1 MSLKICIV
9 GTAYPYKG
17 GIAMFNERLAREMIS
32 QGNQVDI
39 ITFTLQ
45 YPKFFFPG
53 KSQFSDDPK
62 PEDLTIIRKVNS
74 VNPLSWMTTARK
86 IKRGNYD
93 LIIAKYWIPA
103 MGPSLGSIMRMA
115 RSKSTKGI
123 SIIDNIIPHE
133 KRFGDQSLSN
143 YFVKSVDGFAVMSRK
158 VEQQMDQFVNQQ
170 PISYVPHPIY
180 DTYGDIVP
188 RDHALKHLGLDP
200 QYDYVLFFGY
210 IRDYKGLD
218 ILLDAIAEG
227 LKTNSNLRLIV
238 AGEYYSDSQ
247 KYLSQIARLG
257 IANQVIL
264 HTNFISNEEVRYF
277 FCAADLIAQSYKS
290 ATQSGIS
297 QMAIYFE
304 KPIVSTNVGGLPET
318 VLHDKTGYLTNVDS
332 NEVANAILKYFEER
346 PTERFRKE
354 IQKLKVLYSWKHFG
368 SKLVEL
374 YNKINTLS

>member
-17 GIAMFNERLAREMIS
+17 GIAMFNERLARELIS
-32 QGNQVDI
+32 QGHVVDI

-53 KSQFSDDPK
+53 QSQFSNDPK
-62 PEDLTIIRKVNS
+62 PKDIIITRKINS
-74 VNPLSWMTTARK
+74 VNPISWVTTARK
-86 IKRGNYD
+86 IKKGKYD
-93 LIIAKYWIPA
+93 IIISKYWIPA
-103 MGPSLGSIMRMA
+103 MGPSLGTIMRLA

-133 KRFGDQSLSN
+133 KRFGDSSLSN
-143 YFVKSVDGFAVMSRK
+143 YFVQSVDGFVVMSKK

-170 PISYVPHPIY
+170 PISYIPHPIY
-180 DTYGDIVP
+180 DTFGEIVP
-188 RDHALKHLGLDP
+188 RDKALAHLGLDP

-227 LKTNSNLRLIV
+227 LKTNVNLRLIV
-238 AGEYYSDSQ
+238 AGEYYSDSE
-247 KYLSQIARLG
+247 KYHSQIDRLG
-257 IANQVIL
+257 ITSQVIL
-264 HTNFISNEEVRYF
+264 HTNFISNDEVKYF
-277 FCAADLIAQSYKS
+277 FCAADLVAQSYKS

-297 QMAIYFE
+297 QIAIYFE

-318 VLHDKTGYLTNVDS
+318 VIHDKTGYLTNVDS
-332 NEVANAILKYFEER
+332 NELAQAILRYFEKR
-346 PTERFRKE
+346 PANRFRKE
-354 IQKLKVLYSWKHFG
+354 IQKLKELYSWNHFG

-374 YNKINTLS
+374 YDKINT

>member
-17 GIAMFNERLAREMIS
+17 GIAMFNERLARELIS
-32 QGNQVDI
+32 QGHVVDI

-53 KSQFSDDPK
+53 QSQFSNDPK
-62 PEDLTIIRKVNS
+62 PKDIIITRKINS
-74 VNPLSWMTTARK
+74 VNPISWVTTARK
-86 IKRGNYD
+86 IKKGKYD
-93 LIIAKYWIPA
+93 IIISKYWIPA
-103 MGPSLGSIMRMA
+103 MGPSLGTIMRLA

-133 KRFGDQSLSN
+133 KRFGDSSLSN
-143 YFVKSVDGFAVMSRK
+143 YFVQSVDGFVVMSKK

-170 PISYVPHPIY
+170 PISYIPHPIY
-180 DTYGDIVP
+180 DTFGEIVP
-188 RDHALKHLGLDP
+188 RDKALAHLGLDP

-227 LKTNSNLRLIV
+227 LKTNVNLRLIV
-238 AGEYYSDSQ
+238 AGEYYSDSE
-247 KYLSQIARLG
+247 KYLSQIDRLG
-257 IANQVIL
+257 ITSQVIL
-264 HTNFISNEEVRYF
+264 HTNFISNDEVKYF
-277 FCAADLIAQSYKS
+277 FCAADLVAQSYKS

-297 QMAIYFE
+297 QIAIYFE

-318 VLHDKTGYLTNVDS
+318 VIHDKTGYLTNVDS
-332 NEVANAILKYFEER
+332 NELAQAILRYFEKR
-346 PTERFRKE
+346 PANRFRKE
-354 IQKLKVLYSWKHFG
+354 IQKLKELYSWNHFG

-374 YNKINTLS
+374 YDKINT

>member
-17 GIAMFNERLAREMIS
+17 GIAMFNERLARELIS
-32 QGNQVDI
+32 QGHVVDI

-53 KSQFSDDPK
+53 QSQFSNDPK
-62 PEDLTIIRKVNS
+62 PKDIIITRKVNS
-74 VNPLSWMTTARK
+74 VNPISWVTTARK
-86 IKRGNYD
+86 IKKGKYD
-93 LIIAKYWIPA
+93 IIISKYWIPA
-103 MGPSLGSIMRMA
+103 MGPSLGTIMRLA

-133 KRFGDQSLSN
+133 KRFGDSSLSN
-143 YFVKSVDGFAVMSRK
+143 YFVQSVDGFVVMSKK

-170 PISYVPHPIY
+170 PISYIPHPIY
-180 DTYGDIVP
+180 DTFGEIVP
-188 RDHALKHLGLDP
+188 RDKALAHLGLDP

-227 LKTNSNLRLIV
+227 LKTNVNLRLIV
-238 AGEYYSDSQ
+238 AGEYYSDSE
-247 KYLSQIARLG
+247 KYLSQIDRLG
-257 IANQVIL
+257 ITSQVIL
-264 HTNFISNEEVRYF
+264 HTNFISNDEVKYF
-277 FCAADLIAQSYKS
+277 FCAADLVAQSYKS

-297 QMAIYFE
+297 QIAIYFE

-318 VLHDKTGYLTNVDS
+318 VIHDKTGYLTNVDS
-332 NEVANAILKYFEER
+332 NELAQAILRYFEKR
-346 PTERFRKE
+346 PANRFRKE
-354 IQKLKVLYSWKHFG
+354 IQKLKELYSWNHFG

-374 YNKINTLS
+374 YDKINT

>member
-17 GIAMFNERLAREMIS
+17 GIAMFNERLARELIS
-32 QGNQVDI
+32 QGHVVDI

-53 KSQFSDDPK
+53 QSQFSNDPK
-62 PEDLTIIRKVNS
+62 PKDIIITRKINS
-74 VNPLSWMTTARK
+74 VNPISWVTTARK
-86 IKRGNYD
+86 IKKGKYD
-93 LIIAKYWIPA
+93 IIISKYWIPA
-103 MGPSLGSIMRMA
+103 MGPSLGTIMRLA

-133 KRFGDQSLSN
+133 KRFGDSSLSN
-143 YFVKSVDGFAVMSRK
+143 YFVQSVDGFVVMSKK

-170 PISYVPHPIY
+170 PISYIPHPIY
-180 DTYGDIVP
+180 DTFGEIVP
-188 RDHALKHLGLDP
+188 RDKALAHLGLDP

-210 IRDYKGLD
+210 IRHYKGLD

-227 LKTNSNLRLIV
+227 LKTNVNLRLIV
-238 AGEYYSDSQ
+238 AGEYYSDSE
-247 KYLSQIARLG
+247 KYLSQIDRLG
-257 IANQVIL
+257 ITSQVIL
-264 HTNFISNEEVRYF
+264 HTNFISNDEVKYF
-277 FCAADLIAQSYKS
+277 FCAADLVAQSYKS

-297 QMAIYFE
+297 QIAIYFE

-318 VLHDKTGYLTNVDS
+318 VIHDKTGYLTNVDS
-332 NEVANAILKYFEER
+332 NELAQAILRYFEKR
-346 PTERFRKE
+346 PANRFRKE
-354 IQKLKVLYSWKHFG
+354 IQKLKELYSWNHFG

-374 YNKINTLS
+374 YDKINT

>member
-17 GIAMFNERLAREMIS
+17 GIAMFNERLARELIS
-32 QGNQVDI
+32 QGHVVDI

-45 YPKFFFPG
+45 YPKLFFPG
-53 KSQFSDDPK
+53 KSQFSNDPK
-62 PEDLTIIRKVNS
+62 PKDITITRKVNS
-74 VNPLSWMTTARK
+74 VNPISWVTTARK
-86 IKRGNYD
+86 IKKGKYD
-93 LIIAKYWIPA
+93 IIISKYWIPA
-103 MGPSLGSIMRMA
+103 MGPSLGTIMRLA

-133 KRFGDQSLSN
+133 KRFGDSSLTN
-143 YFVKSVDGFAVMSRK
+143 YFVQSVDGFVVMSKK

-170 PISYVPHPIY
+170 PISYIPHPIY
-180 DTYGDIVP
+180 DTFGEIVP
-188 RDHALKHLGLDP
+188 RDKALEHLGLDP

-227 LKTNSNLRLIV
+227 LKTNVNLRLIV
-238 AGEYYSDSQ
+238 AGEYYSDSE
-247 KYLSQIARLG
+247 KYLSQIDRLG
-257 IANQVIL
+257 ITSQVIL
-264 HTNFISNEEVRYF
+264 HTNFISNDEVKYF
-277 FCAADLIAQSYKS
+277 FCAADLVAQSYKS

-318 VLHDKTGYLTNVDS
+318 VIHDKTGYLTNVDS
-332 NEVANAILKYFEER
+332 NELAQAILRYFEKR
-346 PTERFRKE
+346 PLNQFRKE
-354 IQKLKVLYSWKHFG
+354 IQKLKELYSWNHFG

-374 YNKINTLS
+374 YDKINT

>member
-17 GIAMFNERLAREMIS
+17 GIAMFNERLARELIS
-32 QGNQVDI
+32 QGNEVDI

-53 KSQFSDDPK
+53 ESQFSDDPK
-62 PEDLTIIRKVNS
+62 PADLTITRKVNS
-74 VNPLSWMTTARK
+74 VNPLSWVTTANR
-86 IKRGNYD
+86 IKKGNYD

-103 MGPSLGSIMRMA
+103 MGPSLGSIMRMS

-133 KRFGDQSLSN
+133 KRIGDSTLSN
-143 YFVKSVDGFAVMSRK
+143 YFVQSVDGFVVMSKK
-158 VEQQMDQFVNQQ
+158 VEEQMGQFVKQQ
-170 PISYVPHPIY
+170 PISYIPHPIY
-180 DTYGDIVP
+180 DTYGDIVS
-188 RDHALKHLGLDP
+188 RDEALAHLDLDS

-227 LKTNSNLRLIV
+227 LQTNPNLRLIV
-238 AGEYYSDSQ
+238 AGEYYSDSE
-247 KYLSQIARLG
+247 KYLSQIKRLD
-257 IANQVIL
+257 IQEQVIL
-264 HTNFISNEEVRYF
+264 HTSFISNEEVRYF
-277 FCAADLIAQSYKS
+277 FCAADIVAQSYKS

-318 VLHDKTGYLTNVDS
+318 VLHDQTGYLTNVDS
-332 NEVANAILKYFEER
+332 SEIAQAILRYFVEN
-346 PTERFRKE
+346 PIDRFRSE
-354 IQKLKVLYSWKHFG
+354 IVKLKELYSWNHFG
-368 SKLVEL
+368 AKLAEL
-374 YNKINTLS
+374 YNKIK

>member
-17 GIAMFNERLAREMIS
+17 GIAMFNERLALELIS
-32 QGNQVDI
+32 QGHVVDI

-62 PEDLTIIRKVNS
+62 PNDLTITRKVNS
-74 VNPLSWMTTARK
+74 INPISWVTTARK
-86 IKRGNYD
+86 IKKGNYD
-93 LIIAKYWIPA
+93 LIISKYWIPA
-103 MGPSLGSIMRMA
+103 MGPSLGTIMRLA

-133 KRFGDQSLSN
+133 KRFGDSSLSN
-143 YFVKSVDGFAVMSRK
+143 YFVQSVDGFVVMSKK

-180 DTYGDIVP
+180 DTYGEIVP
-188 RDHALKHLGLDP
+188 RDKALAHLGLGP
-200 QYDYVLFFGY
+200 QFDYVLFFGY

-238 AGEYYSDSQ
+238 AGEYYSDSE
-247 KYLSQIARLG
+247 KYLSQIDRLG
-257 IANQVIL
+257 ITDQVIL
-264 HTNFISNEEVRYF
+264 HTNFISNDEVRYF
-277 FCAADLIAQSYKS
+277 FSAADLVAQSYKS

-318 VLHDKTGYLTNVDS
+318 VIHDKTGYLTNVDS
-332 NEVANAILKYFEER
+332 SEVAQSILRYFEER
-346 PTERFRKE
+346 PTNRFRKE
-354 IQKLKVLYSWKHFG
+354 IQKLKELYSWNHFG

-374 YNKINTLS
+374 YDKINTQS

>member
-17 GIAMFNERLAREMIS
+17 GIAMFNERLAREFIS
-32 QGNQVDI
+32 EGHSVDI

-53 KSQFSDDPK
+53 ESQFSDDPK
-62 PEDLTIIRKVNS
+62 PNDLSIVRKVNS
-74 VNPLSWMTTARK
+74 VNPFTWYTTAK
-86 IKRGNYD
+86 SIKRGNYD

-115 RSKSTKGI
+115 KSKSTKCI

-133 KRFGDQSLSN
+133 KRIGDSTLSN
-143 YFVKSVDGFAVMSRK
+143 YFVKSMDGFIAMSKK
-158 VEQQMDQFVNQQ
+158 VEGQMNQFITNQ
-170 PISYVPHPIY
+170 PVSYIPHPIY
-180 DTYGDIVP
+180 DTYGDILP
-188 RDHALKHLGLDP
+188 RTEALSHLGLDP

-227 LKTNSNLRLIV
+227 LKTNPKLRLIV
-238 AGEYYSDSQ
+238 AGEYYSDPD
-247 KYLSQIARLG
+247 KYTSQIEKLG
-257 IANQVIL
+257 VTDEIIL
-264 HTNFISNEEVRYF
+264 HTNFISNDEVKYF
-277 FCAADLIAQSYKS
+277 FSAADLVAQSYKS

-318 VLHDKTGYLTNVDS
+318 VLHNKTGYLTNVNS
-332 NEVANAILKYFEER
+332 IEVAEAILKFFKEDPR
-346 PTERFRKE
+346 ERFRKE
-354 IQKLKVLYSWKHFG
+354 IIKLKELYSWNHF
-368 SKLVEL
+368 SAQLVQL
-374 YNKINTLS
+374 YDKIKSDS